1 MTATDERPQRPAKPQ
16 RATPFVTVYK
26 EDGTPVPYPK
36 AQIHR
41 IEKSEILFLDDPTA
55 VEFDPEVSFPA
66 PTGGGWY
73 ELSDGSRVKGKTD
86 AEDQQKEL
94 DNG

>member
-1 MTATDERPQRPAKPQ
+1 MTATDERELRPVRP
-16 RATPFVTVYK
+16 TPRTAHVTVYK
-26 EDGTPVPYPK
+26 ADGTPVQYPK

-41 IEKSEILFLDDPTA
+41 IEDSEILFLDDPTA
-55 VEFDPEVSFPA
+55 VEIEPEVSFPT

-86 AEDQQKEL
+86 AETQQKEL
-94 DNG
+94 DR

>member
-1 MTATDERPQRPAKPQ
+1 MTATDERELRPVRPP

-26 EDGTPVPYPK
+26 GDGTPVPYPK

-41 IEKSEILFLDDPTA
+41 IEDSKILFLDDPTA
-55 VEFDPEVSFPA
+55 VEIPPEVSFPA

-73 ELSDGSRVKGKTD
+73 ELSDGARVKGKTN

>member
-1 MTATDERPQRPAKPQ
+1 M
-16 RATPFVTVYK
+16 TVYK
-26 EDGTPVPYPK
+26 ADGTPVPYPK

-41 IEKSEILFLDDPTA
+41 IADSAILFLDDPTA
-55 VEFDPEVSFPA
+55 IGETGPELVEMPSTFPT

-86 AEDQQKEL
+86 AENQQKEL
-94 DNG
+94 DE